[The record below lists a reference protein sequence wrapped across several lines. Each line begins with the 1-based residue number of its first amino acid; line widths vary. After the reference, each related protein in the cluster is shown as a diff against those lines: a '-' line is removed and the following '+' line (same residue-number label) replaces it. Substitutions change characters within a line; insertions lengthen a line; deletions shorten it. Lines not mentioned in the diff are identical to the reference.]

1 MFVLMP
7 ARHFGVFDLDV
18 AGIDKLCQKLF
29 EIIADL
35 LVRPLSNLKTGLA
48 CYKNQ
53 QNMFAVV
60 IGVDKGD
67 RISVVLGF
75 SDEVDVAAS
84 RSPEGFPEKYE
95 KFVLV
100 SVADALDGSL
110 IRLRQLRH
118 KLYLSGLKDAE
129 RQAGDHPLCRIHSV
143 SGLEVDHLA

>member
-53 QNMFAVV
+53 QNMFAIV

-67 RISVVLGF
+67 RISVVL
-75 SDEVDVAAS
+75 
-84 RSPEGFPEKYE
+84 
-95 KFVLV
+95 
-100 SVADALDGSL
+100 
-110 IRLRQLRH
+110 
-118 KLYLSGLKDAE
+118 
-129 RQAGDHPLCRIHSV
+129 
-143 SGLEVDHLA
+143 